1 MTGTTYSSCAGFK
14 WFLLIGLNMSV
25 GRFRNR
31 PLRPRAGLGTTDG
44 STLGGASVT
53 GMPTLWGTPLSLM
66 SRVFR
71 PQRKLKSLI
80 LILVFPES
88 SFLCALWAC
97 PDSALPPPPPPG
109 GGCAGAASGC
119 GQRGEGGNLPQLPG
133 CPWGLAA
140 ADTWLRSWSLR
151 HPCRREQY
159 LEGGGGPPQ
168 RHGPTLV
175 LLASTCFSSW

>member
-25 GRFRNR
+25 GRFRNP
-31 PLRPRAGLGTTDG
+31 PLRPRAGLGTTYG

-109 GGCAGAASGC
+109 GGGA
-119 GQRGEGGNLPQLPG
+119 RGRLPAVVRGGRGGTFPSCPG
-133 CPWGLAA
+133 APGGWQQQTRGLGPG
-140 ADTWLRSWSLR
+140 RSD
-151 HPCRREQY
+151 
-159 LEGGGGPPQ
+159 
-168 RHGPTLV
+168 TLV
-175 LLASTCFSSW
+175 GVSSTLRGAGDHPRGVAPPWRCW

>member
-1 MTGTTYSSCAGFK
+1 
-14 WFLLIGLNMSV
+14 MSV
-25 GRFRNR
+25 GRFRNQ

-109 GGCAGAASGC
+109 GGV
-119 GQRGEGGNLPQLPG
+119 RGGGFRLWSEGGVGEPSP
-133 CPWGLAA
+133 AA
-140 ADTWLRSWSLR
+140 RVPLGAGSSR
-151 HPCRREQY
+151 H
-159 LEGGGGPPQ
+159 
-168 RHGPTLV
+168 V
-175 LLASTCFSSW
+175 A